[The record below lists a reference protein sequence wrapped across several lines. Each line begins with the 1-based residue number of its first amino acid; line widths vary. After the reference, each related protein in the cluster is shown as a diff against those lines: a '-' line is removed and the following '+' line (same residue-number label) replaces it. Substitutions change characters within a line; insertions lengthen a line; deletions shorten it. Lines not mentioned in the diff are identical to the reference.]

1 MWRGSS
7 GYTNESSITDRTA
20 PVVARIC
27 ARALAVPRGPD
38 GRHRPGHGDRRRPVR
53 LPPMLKQEAQ
63 DDWDAIVTTP
73 DIDRAG
79 AERVLAQQRWF
90 SYTSAEYQVFSSGGS
105 SGVRVCRYGIGSSS

>member
-7 GYTNESSITDRTA
+7 GYTNESSITGPNGSGRCSRLRASSPFHAARMADIDPATA
-20 PVVARIC
+20 TVED
-27 ARALAVPRGPD
+27 L
-38 GRHRPGHGDRRRPVR
+38 VR

-105 SGVRVCRYGIGSSS
+105 SGVRGV